1 MEQSGFRNS
10 WYFLRRFLDSP
21 RGVGSLVPSSGP
33 LATAMVA
40 DMQVPP
46 DRSVIELGPGTGAI
60 TGHLLARL
68 DDPGQYVGI
77 ESDPAFV
84 KLLRKRFPRAQFR
97 SDSAERM
104 ERLLRDPAI
113 APPRYIVSGVPF
125 AALPLQQKYRII
137 SALRRVLPEDAEFR
151 MFQYVHAWRLPG
163 AVRFRRR
170 MDQCFST
177 GSRPR
182 LVLANVPP
190 AMVLS
195 WRPDADEPRGRPR
208 ENNAIPVAAGR
219 MAAAP
224 PREHEHVE

>member
-1 MEQSGFRNS
+1 MNQSGFRNS

-33 LATAMVA
+33 LAEAMVA
-40 DMQVPP
+40 DLGVPP

-60 TGHLLARL
+60 TRHLLGRL
-68 DDPGQYVGI
+68 DDPGQYLGI

-84 KLLRKRFPRAQFR
+84 ELLRKRFPRAPFQCE
-97 SDSAERM
+97 SAERM
-104 ERLLRDPAI
+104 ERLLRDGAVT
-113 APPRYIVSGVPF
+113 PPRYIVSGIPF
-125 AALPLQQKYRII
+125 AALPRQRQYRII

-151 MFQYVHAWRLPG
+151 MFQYVHAWRLPA

-170 MDQCFST
+170 MDQCFRT
-177 GSRPR
+177 GNRPR

-195 WRPDADEPRGRPR
+195 WQPEAREPRLRTKPH
-208 ENNAIPVAAGR
+208 EAVPVAAD
-219 MAAAP
+219 P
-224 PREHEHVE
+224 PPTAVSREHGHVH